1 MNDGD
6 NVNDDDGHDDEYK
19 PYSCLQCDLSFK
31 MTKDLKLQ
39 LIQPYLI
46 FVTDAQTVSV
56 EKKSVMCATCAAT
69 QPPVLPNRKDTCW
82 FTEANPAWL

>member
-1 MNDGD
+1 MRTKMNDGD

-31 MTKDLKLQ
+31 MTKDLKMHM
-39 LIQPYLI
+39 IQHGG
-46 FVTDAQTVSV
+46 
-56 EKKSVMCATCAAT
+56 KKSHSCNLCGYSTTSASKLKRHM
-69 QPPVLPNRKDTCW
+69 LW